1 MGMAE
6 FFAENSCNFPQ
17 MWYNRQNYAVAN
29 GFSRTGGRNMSET
42 REYIT
47 QVQDNGTV
55 QISEEV
61 VATIVLNALTEVEGY
76 AGLSTKPGSDIAELI
91 GKKNWGKGIK
101 VSITEHNEL
110 YIDCNICIF
119 YGCSVMAVAKN
130 IQENVA
136 SALESST
143 GVQVLGVN
151 VNVCGIV
158 RK

>member
-1 MGMAE
+1 MKSPSPSA
-6 FFAENSCNFPQ
+6 S
-17 MWYNRQNYAVAN
+17 
-29 GFSRTGGRNMSET
+29 SE
-42 REYIT
+42 
-47 QVQDNGTV
+47 VDG
-55 QISEEV
+55 V
-61 VATIVLNALTEVEGY
+61 V
-76 AGLSTKPGSDIAELI
+76 GLSSKPGADIAEII

-101 VSITEHNEL
+101 VTITEHNEL

-119 YGCSVMAVAKN
+119 YGSSVMAVAKS

-151 VNVCGIV
+151 VNVCGII

>member
-1 MGMAE
+1 
-6 FFAENSCNFPQ
+6 
-17 MWYNRQNYAVAN
+17 
-29 GFSRTGGRNMSET
+29 MSET

-91 GKKNWGKGIK
+91 GKKNWGKGLK
-101 VSITEHNEL
+101 VTIGDNDALTVE
-110 YIDCNICIF
+110 CNVIMS
-119 YGCSVMAVAKN
+119 YGHSVVSVAN
-130 IQENVA
+130 AIQEAVVN
-136 SALESST
+136 ALESMA
-143 GVQVLGVN
+143 GVESVSVN

-158 RK
+158 RQ

>member
-1 MGMAE
+1 
-6 FFAENSCNFPQ
+6 
-17 MWYNRQNYAVAN
+17 
-29 GFSRTGGRNMSET
+29 MSEM

-47 QVQDNGTV
+47 QVQENGTV

-61 VATIVLNALTEVEGY
+61 VATIVLNALTEIEGY

-101 VSITEHNEL
+101 VTITEHNEL

-119 YGCSVMAVAKN
+119 YGSSVMAVAKS

-151 VNVCGIV
+151 VNVCGII